1 MMNRLPAYLL
11 AMVLVLLSSG
21 LVASAATQPDSLKMA
36 ALDEK
41 LTEYLTA
48 IRHES
53 FDVQKQECDF
63 LIGSSKDS
71 TVRTAVA
78 RKILNSYMESPVM
91 GAEAVAVH
99 LIDKWFLTGTVKMPS
114 EIDLL
119 NARIYADFNRQ
130 SLLGCTAPDL
140 QMEAFDGEM
149 KTVFPNTSGRYAVLY
164 FYDADCA
171 KCKIQSILIRNLLDT
186 ENHPVNFYAVYTG
199 DDRQEWK
206 DYVETRLTITAEKT
220 NVQHLWDP
228 QVESDYQRKYGVIQ
242 TPRMFLVSPEGVIIG
257 RGLDAKALSGM
268 LESLLSDKILNYGG
282 AESVAL
288 FDMVFGKDGVPEDKS
303 EVVSV
308 ADHIAESTLKKGETD
323 MFRQLMGDLLYYLS
337 SKRQEPFKEG
347 LDYVV
352 DEYILSRPS
361 VWRSQDDSLKVVG
374 MAQVMDDLLSKA
386 APGTAMPSVKVPGEL
401 ITFKKDKM
409 TEKAL
414 DKIGGKRNYIMFFAE
429 GCSVC
434 AAEKQAMRAMMSDK
448 AASKGVNVF
457 LVNVDEILASR
468 PELASDLFDLFD
480 LTSLPFIIETDS
492 KGIVVRRY
500 ISF

>member
-11 AMVLVLLSSG
+11 ALVLVLFSSG
-21 LVASAATQPDSLKMA
+21 LGVYAASLPDSLKMA

-130 SLLGCTAPDL
+130 SLLGCSAPDL
-140 QMEAFDGEM
+140 QMEAFDGEI

-268 LESLLSDKILNYGG
+268 LERVLSDKILNYGG

-288 FDMVFGKDGVPEDKS
+288 FDMVFGKDAVPGDKS

-386 APGTAMPSVKVPGEL
+386 APGTAIPSVKVPGEL

-429 GCSVC
+429 GCNVC

>member
-130 SLLGCTAPDL
+130 SLLGCSAPDL
-140 QMEAFDGEM
+140 QIETFDGEQ
-149 KTVFPNTSGRYAVLY
+149 KTVFPDSSGRYSVLY

-220 NVQHLWDP
+220 SVQHLWDP

-242 TPRMFLVSPEGVIIG
+242 TPRMFLVSPDGVIVG
-257 RGLDAKALSGM
+257 RGLDAKALSDM
-268 LESLLSDKILNYGG
+268 LERVLSDKILNYGG

-288 FDMVFGKDGVPEDKS
+288 FDMVFGKDAVPGDKS

-409 TEKAL
+409 IVKPL

>member
-1 MMNRLPAYLL
+1 
-11 AMVLVLLSSG
+11 
-21 LVASAATQPDSLKMA
+21 
-36 ALDEK
+36 
-41 LTEYLTA
+41 
-48 IRHES
+48 
-53 FDVQKQECDF
+53 
-63 LIGSSKDS
+63 
-71 TVRTAVA
+71 
-78 RKILNSYMESPVM
+78 
-91 GAEAVAVH
+91 
-99 LIDKWFLTGTVKMPS
+99 
-114 EIDLL
+114 
-119 NARIYADFNRQ
+119 
-130 SLLGCTAPDL
+130 
-140 QMEAFDGEM
+140 
-149 KTVFPNTSGRYAVLY
+149 
-164 FYDADCA
+164 
-171 KCKIQSILIRNLLDT
+171 
-186 ENHPVNFYAVYTG
+186 
-199 DDRQEWK
+199 
-206 DYVETRLTITAEKT
+206 
-220 NVQHLWDP
+220 
-228 QVESDYQRKYGVIQ
+228 
-242 TPRMFLVSPEGVIIG
+242 
-257 RGLDAKALSGM
+257 
-268 LESLLSDKILNYGG
+268 
-282 AESVAL
+282 
-288 FDMVFGKDGVPEDKS
+288 
-303 EVVSV
+303 VVSV

-337 SKRQEPFKEG
+337 SKRQESFKEG

-386 APGTAMPSVKVPGEL
+386 APGTAIPSVKVPGEL

-480 LTSLPFIIETDS
+480 LTSLPFLIETDS
-492 KGIVVRRY
+492 KGNVVRRY

>member
-119 NARIYADFNRQ
+119 DARIYADFNRQ
-130 SLLGCTAPDL
+130 SLLGCSAPDL
-140 QMEAFDGEM
+140 QMEAFDGEI

-220 NVQHLWDP
+220 SVQHLWDP

-242 TPRMFLVSPEGVIIG
+242 TPRMFLVSPDGVIVG
-257 RGLDAKALSGM
+257 RGLDAKALSDM
-268 LESLLSDKILNYGG
+268 LERVLSDKILNYGG

-288 FDMVFGKDGVPEDKS
+288 FDMVFGKDAVPGDKS

-386 APGTAMPSVKVPGEL
+386 APGTAIPSVKVPGEL

-429 GCSVC
+429 GCNVC